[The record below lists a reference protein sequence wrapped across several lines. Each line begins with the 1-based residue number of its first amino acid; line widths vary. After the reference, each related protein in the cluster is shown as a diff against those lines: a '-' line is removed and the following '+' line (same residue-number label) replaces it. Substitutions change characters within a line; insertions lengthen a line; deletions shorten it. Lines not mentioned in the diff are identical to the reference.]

1 MLLISKLQNSVS
13 TILTFKKNVK
23 ILKKQMLEWVSKKGN
38 PALLLCENAN
48 WYNHYGEQ
56 YGSSLKNL
64 EIPYDPAIPLL
75 GMYLEKIII
84 PKDTCIPMFIAAP
97 FTTAEAWKQSK
108 CPLKKKWIKKTWYKY
123 CCSAA
128 KSCLTL
134 CYPKDCS
141 PPGSSVHEI
150 FRQEYWH

>member
-1 MLLISKLQNSVS
+1 MEKREPCYTVC
-13 TILTFKKNVK
+13 
-23 ILKKQMLEWVSKKGN
+23 G
-38 PALLLCENAN
+38 NAN

-56 YGSSLKNL
+56 YEGSSKNL

-75 GMYLEKIII
+75 SMYLEKIII
-84 PKDTCIPMFIAAP
+84 PKDTCTPVFMAAL

-123 CCSAA
+123 CCLVA

-134 CYPKDCS
+134 CNPMDCS

-150 FRQEYWH
+150 LRQEYWR